1 MSRKSKSRGLPVDV
15 FGFDD
20 SSDDPRKASGAAFS
34 GDLFALPTS
43 KKERQKAA
51 AAKEAATAAAAAAAA
66 AAKGANMARRL
77 SHMLTSSPSSWSPS
91 ALPAVT
97 CETCKRPK
105 LEGDLGWKESTLG
118 FSSQGIC
125 PVCARVAKPL
135 SQNPKLMWDTR
146 KPDILSARHAKLTK
160 ASHKFATTPDAL
172 KAKIVASSALYN
184 PLSHEERLRQVR
196 HGMREKL
203 IEMLATP
210 PEGMHLTP
218 AEMIKLK
225 ESMDKRG
232 GTRRKSKSKS
242 RTKSKS
248 KSKSR
253 F

>member
-1 MSRKSKSRGLPVDV
+1 MSIKSKQYKGFPVDV
-15 FGFDD
+15 FDD
-20 SSDDPRKASGAAFS
+20 SESYKPSDDPRNASGAAL
-34 GDLFALPTS
+34 GDFFVLSEKPTS
-43 KKERQKAA
+43 KKERK
-51 AAKEAATAAAAAAAA
+51 KEADATQATKAAAAAAAA
-66 AAKGANMARRL
+66 AAKEANMARRL
-77 SHMLTSSPSSWSPS
+77 SHMLTSSSPSAWSPS

-97 CETCKRPK
+97 CETCRAAKP
-105 LEGDLGWKESTLG
+105 EGDLGWKESTLG

-125 PVCARVAKPL
+125 PKCAPMAKQL
-135 SQNPKLMWDTR
+135 SRNPKLVWSPR
-146 KPDILSARHAKLTK
+146 PDILSAWHAKLIN

-172 KAKIVASSALYN
+172 KAKIVASSAFYN
-184 PLSHEERLRQVR
+184 PLSSEERLRQVR
-196 HGMREKL
+196 HGMRKKL
-203 IEMLATP
+203 IENLATP

-242 RTKSKS
+242 